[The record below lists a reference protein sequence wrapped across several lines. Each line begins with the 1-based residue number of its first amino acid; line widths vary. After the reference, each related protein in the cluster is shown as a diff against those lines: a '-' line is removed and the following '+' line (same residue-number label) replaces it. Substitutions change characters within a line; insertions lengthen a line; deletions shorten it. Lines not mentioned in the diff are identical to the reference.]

1 MEISSW
7 LKEQMD
13 RNNINALS
21 LSYAL
26 RISHVTIGKWL
37 KGTYT
42 PSPRSCRKI
51 ASFFGIPEEDILTIA
66 GHLRTNTI
74 AEPKA
79 PYDTRSPALGEAIHL
94 FNALDD
100 DDQERILIYMRA
112 LRRSQTSENRRTNS
126 ANVQE
131 SPAPG

>member
-26 RISHVTIGKWL
+26 HISHVTIGKWL

-66 GHLRTNTI
+66 GHLRTNTV
-74 AEPKA
+74 AESKA
-79 PYDTRSPALGEAIHL
+79 PYDTQSPGLGEAIHL

-100 DDQERILIYMRA
+100 DDQERILIMMRA
-112 LRRSQTSENRRTNS
+112 LLKYQVTGRRQENGTTF
-126 ANVQE
+126 QE
-131 SPAPG
+131 SPTPG